1 VLSADLSHKWLR
13 LRKSLLVLAAVLM
26 LHAVLLNGGE
36 ALLQP
41 PSTVA
46 ARSVATVT
54 TVRAVQTPLAAP
66 LPMHAGPE
74 QQKTTLGQK
83 THQQPEN
90 QNEGPKPLKPAAA
103 ALKLAKSKPTATH
116 QQRVRSASAARK
128 SAPPN
133 STLARS
139 ISDQA
144 EKTTVSE
151 PIPAQAPPAFQWKFA
166 WHAEAEAEQSGTATW
181 TWKFE
186 AGRYESRFEAQSSAG
201 LLWRQISQGGW
212 DAFGLAPERFTDE
225 RPKSGMRA
233 TNFQQAAQTVTFS
246 GPSVTQ
252 TLTPGLQDPLSALI
266 QFLAILRAQAQA
278 PNPGETVKVQVVGLR
293 ADRADWVFRFIGE
306 ESLPL
311 ASKTKPLS
319 QRSSSPQEQ
328 GRSQDDLTP
337 SGGLTHGDRI
347 GGGTLLAQHWQREP
361 LQGFE
366 GGLELW
372 LDAKREFIPLR
383 LHMQQT
389 AYKQRFAWELI
400 ETGVTP

>member
-1 VLSADLSHKWLR
+1 
-13 LRKSLLVLAAVLM
+13 LVLTAVLM
-26 LHAVLLNGGE
+26 LHAVLLNSSKT
-36 ALLQP
+36 LLQP
-41 PSTVA
+41 NTTAMRSA
-46 ARSVATVT
+46 AADQTPTAATVT
-54 TVRAVQTPLAAP
+54 TVRALKAPLAAS
-66 LPMHAGPE
+66 LSTHTNPE
-74 QQKTTLGQK
+74 RQSNTPGHQ
-83 THQQPEN
+83 THQPP
-90 QNEGPKPLKPAAA
+90 QNPNHNPNELPKPLKPAVA
-103 ALKLAKSKPTATH
+103 ALSSAKSKPI
-116 QQRVRSASAARK
+116 
-128 SAPPN
+128 APPQQQVRPARQAKEPAHPN
-133 STLARS
+133 SSPVLS
-139 ISDQA
+139 ISDPDDQA
-144 EKTTVSE
+144 AAPE
-151 PIPAQAPPAFQWKFA
+151 PIPTQAPPAFQWKFA
-166 WHAEAEAEQSGTATW
+166 WRNEAEAEPSGTATW
-181 TWKFE
+181 TWALE
-186 AGRYESRFEAQSSAG
+186 AGRYESRFEAQSPTG
-201 LLWRQISQGGW
+201 LLWRQISRGGW

-328 GRSQDDLTP
+328 GRSQEDLTP
-337 SGGLTHGDRI
+337 LGGLTHGSRI

-361 LQGFE
+361 LPGFE

-372 LDAKREFIPLR
+372 LDAQREFIPLR